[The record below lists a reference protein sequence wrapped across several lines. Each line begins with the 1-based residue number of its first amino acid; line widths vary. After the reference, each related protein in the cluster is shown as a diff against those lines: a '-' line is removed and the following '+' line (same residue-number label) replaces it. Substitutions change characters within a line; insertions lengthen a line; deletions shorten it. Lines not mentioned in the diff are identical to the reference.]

1 MGLVNIGLEFLLRQ
15 QTDPVPVSIGIFL
28 VYLSALSFVLIGIAR
43 HYRAEPPW
51 IAMTAVWLVAILLV
65 PVVFSMTYSSPARS
79 ILYQLPYF
87 AIPRMFGVSLCRS
100 GRRQPLHLLFIV
112 LQPASAILHLL
123 QPLFPLI
130 VVLPALPQA

>member
-87 AIPRMFGVSLCRS
+87 AMQRS
-100 GRRQPLHLLFIV
+100 EEHT
-112 LQPASAILHLL
+112 SEL
-123 QPLFPLI
+123 QPLMRLSYAVFCLKKKKHNI
-130 VVLPALPQA
+130 K

>member
-79 ILYQLPYF
+79 ILYQQIGR
-87 AIPRMFGVSLCRS
+87 ASCRE
-100 GRRQPLHLLFIV
+100 RVCQYV
-112 LQPASAILHLL
+112 
-123 QPLFPLI
+123 
-130 VVLPALPQA
+130 